1 MQELIELEKQGWRAL
16 SSEGEAGKDVY
27 SSVLAEDA
35 VMLFPGGILIDGK
48 ENILESIGS
57 QPWESFEI
65 EDPRVIRL
73 SEDAGVLAYKVSAQR
88 EGSDLYVALVS
99 SIYVLDQG
107 TWRLVF
113 HQQTPV

>member
-16 SSEGEAGKDVY
+16 PSEGEAGKDFY